1 MDKKFNSI
9 GLPIGG
15 PTLLMIFV
23 ILCINIFAV
32 ISYMSALRDYN
43 LSEKAAENITMYYKA
58 DSKAETILSNI
69 LTEYK
74 KNPDSIYKFKGADD
88 FAVKDNK
95 SNISF
100 EYSVFI
106 KKDMVLKVVAEVSKT
121 TKEYDI
127 IMWKKINTSV
137 LDDSNQ
143 FLDLP
148 EF

>member
-1 MDKKFNSI
+1 MDKKYNSM

-43 LSEKAAENITMYYKA
+43 LSEKAAENITMYYEA
-58 DSKAETILSNI
+58 DSKAEIILSNI
-69 LTEYK
+69 LAEYNK
-74 KNPDSIYKFKGADD
+74 KPDTIYKFKEADG
-88 FAVKDNK
+88 FSAKDKGSSILFQYN
-95 SNISF
+95 
-100 EYSVFI
+100 VDI
-106 KKDMVLKVVAEVSKT
+106 KQDMKLKVVVEVSKI
-121 TKEYDI
+121 TKRYDI
-127 IMWKKINTSV
+127 IMWKKVNTAV

>member
-1 MDKKFNSI
+1 MDKKYNSI

-43 LSEKAAENITMYYKA
+43 LSEKAAENIAMYYKA
-58 DSKAETILSNI
+58 DSKAEMILSNI
-69 LTEYK
+69 LTEYE
-74 KNPDSIYKFKGADD
+74 KNPDSIYKVKEVDGFSAKDKG
-88 FAVKDNK
+88 
-95 SNISF
+95 SRISF
-100 EYSVFI
+100 QYNVSI
-106 KKDMVLKVVAEVSKT
+106 KQDMKLKVEVEVSKI
-121 TKEYDI
+121 TKKYDI
-127 IMWKKINTSV
+127 IMWKKVNTAV